1 MGSPKGLHCQF
12 RAQDLIETELLKE
25 WRMLVL
31 DEEQTRAA
39 LAWPA
44 LIDAI
49 AAMFADGCVM
59 PVRHHHDMEVP
70 GESDATLLLM
80 PAWLPGRYMGV
91 KMVSVFPGNAAR
103 ALPAIFG
110 TYLLSS
116 GQTGEMLAVIDGGE
130 LTARR
135 TAAASALAA
144 RYLAREDAS
153 ELLVCGTGR
162 LSLNLIQAHA
172 TGRPLKRIGIWGR
185 DREKAAGIAREA
197 QALGLAAEPVA
208 DLQAAARS
216 ADIISCATLSGA
228 PLIQGEW
235 LKPGAHLDL
244 IGGFKPDMRE
254 ADDTAIRRAQV
265 FVDTRA
271 GAMKEA
277 GDITQPLKNGVLAA
291 DDIRAELRELVN
303 GAHPGRTDDADITL
317 FKSVGAALE
326 DLAGAILAYEYV
338 RGRQA

>member
-1 MGSPKGLHCQF
+1 
-12 RAQDLIETELLKE
+12 
-25 WRMLVL
+25 MLVL
-31 DEEQTRAA
+31 NEEQTRRA

-49 AAMFADGCVM
+49 ARMFAGDCVM
-59 PVRHHHDMEVP
+59 PMRHHHDMEVP

-80 PAWLPGRYMGV
+80 PAWLPGHYMGV
-91 KMVSVFPGNAAR
+91 KMVTVFPDNATR

-116 GQTGEMLAVIDGGE
+116 GRTGEMLAVIDGGE

-135 TAAASALAA
+135 TAATSALAA
-144 RYLAREDAS
+144 RYLARTDAE

-162 LSLNLIQAHA
+162 LSFNLIQAHA
-172 TGRPLKRIGIWGR
+172 EGRALKRITIWGR
-185 DREKAAGIAREA
+185 DRDKAERIADEGR
-197 QALGLAAEPVA
+197 ALGLEIATAA
-208 DLQAAARS
+208 DLETATRT
-216 ADIISCATLSGA
+216 ADIISCGTLSSA
-228 PLIQGEW
+228 PLIKGDW

-244 IGGFKPDMRE
+244 VGGFKPDMRE
-254 ADDTAIRRAQV
+254 ADDMAIRRAQV

-277 GDITQPLKNGVLAA
+277 GDIVQPLKSGVLTEAA
-291 DDIRAELRELVN
+291 IRAELSELVR
-303 GAHPGRTDDADITL
+303 GTRSGRRTDDEITL

-326 DLAGAILAYEYV
+326 DLAGAILAYEYAQ
-338 RGRQA
+338 GRPA

>member
-1 MGSPKGLHCQF
+1 
-12 RAQDLIETELLKE
+12 
-25 WRMLVL
+25 MLVL

-39 LAWPA
+39 LPWPT
-44 LIDAI
+44 LIEAI
-49 AAMFADGCVM
+49 AKMFAGGCVM

-70 GESDATLLLM
+70 GESNATLLLM
-80 PAWLPGRYMGV
+80 PAWLPGHYMGV
-91 KMVSVFPGNAAR
+91 KMVSVFPGNAGR

-116 GQTGEMLAVIDGGE
+116 GRTGEMLAVIDGGE

-135 TAAASALAA
+135 TAATSALAA
-144 RYLAREDAS
+144 RHLVRADAE

-172 TGRPLKRIGIWGR
+172 EEQALKRMGIWGR
-185 DREKAAGIAREA
+185 DGDKAERIAKEA
-197 QALGLAAEPVA
+197 QALGLNVVAVTDLEAAV
-208 DLQAAARS
+208 RS
-216 ADIISCATLSGA
+216 ADIVSCGTLSST
-228 PLIQGEW
+228 PLIKGEW

-244 IGGFKPDMRE
+244 VGGFKPDMRE
-254 ADDTAIRRAQV
+254 TDDVAIRRAQV

-277 GDITQPLKNGVLAA
+277 GDIVQPLKSGVLAEDA
-291 DDIRAELRELVN
+291 IRAELSELIR
-303 GAHPGRTDDADITL
+303 GTRPGRTNDDDITL

-326 DLAGAILAYEYV
+326 DLAGAILAYEHA
-338 RGRQA
+338 RGKQA